1 MRNDQFPPTDLP
13 DADQAGSEL
22 PEPPPS
28 ESIIKRVA
36 RFLLPVI
43 TATIT
48 LQPLAYAAPNPSL
61 LTQQPRF
68 VDLAVDSNV
77 AFIMDDSLSMED
89 IRLPVPV
96 GLNPGSGGAVTVRGA
111 ATGFSSGAWVVG
123 PALANIDRDNDWIYR
138 SSTLNPLYYN
148 PAITYKPWNDNGR
161 EGASGNFAPAAVG
174 TTAAITDA
182 GNGFRFGITPH
193 DMRYA
198 GPNYRYGVGNDF
210 SRRLATLGAN
220 PPPVPAYLTATR
232 PANGG
237 FTGVIDTSIIPRNQD
252 LFTSPMVLATGG
264 TQQCA
269 VTPTDPLATA
279 LPSNSRAR
287 IHAATVDDAD
297 HVGATVNCATHK
309 YPHHDCARLI
319 CAAAL

>member
-1 MRNDQFPPTDLP
+1 MRNDHTPPTDLP
-13 DADQAGSEL
+13 DAAEAGSE
-22 PEPPPS
+22 PAEPPPS

-96 GLNPGSGGAVTVRGA
+96 GLNPGEGGTVTVRGA
-111 ATGFSSGAWVVG
+111 ATGYSSGAWVVG
-123 PALANIDRDNDWIYR
+123 AALPNIDRSNDWIYR

-174 TTAAITDA
+174 ATAAITDA

-220 PPPVPAYLTATR
+220 PPPVPSYLTATR

-237 FTGVIDTSIIPRNQD
+237 FTGVTDTSIIPRNQD

-264 TQQCA
+264 TQQCT
-269 VTPTDPLATA
+269 VTPTNPLATA
-279 LPSNSRAR
+279 LPSTPR
-287 IHAATVDDAD
+287 
-297 HVGATVNCATHK
+297 GATPQPSTTRTTSTRPSDPVPEQRRTTSGA
-309 YPHHDCARLI
+309 
-319 CAAAL
+319 